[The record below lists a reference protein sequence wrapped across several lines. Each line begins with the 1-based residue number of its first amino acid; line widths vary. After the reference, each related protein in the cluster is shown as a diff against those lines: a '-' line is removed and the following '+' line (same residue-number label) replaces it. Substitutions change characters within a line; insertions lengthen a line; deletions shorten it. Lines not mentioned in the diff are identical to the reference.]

1 MSATPL
7 AARSLSV
14 MPGGVNSPVRAF
26 GSVGG
31 DPLFVR
37 EADGAFLTGDDGRC
51 LIDYVMSWGAILLG
65 HNHPTV
71 AESINK
77 AVERGVTYGM
87 TCEAEI
93 ELAELVVK
101 LVPSVEMV
109 RFVNSGTEATMS
121 AVRLARAA
129 TGRNMIVKMDGG
141 YHGHADCFLVS
152 GGSGMATLGI
162 PASPGVPAELA
173 RLTLTATFNAVASVE
188 RLFDDHGDEVA
199 AVIVEPFLGNAGF
212 IPPQEGFLQRLRSLT
227 TERGALLIF
236 DEVMTGFRVRLQG
249 AQSLLGV
256 EPDLTTLGKV
266 LGGGFPV
273 GAYGGSKDLM
283 ERIAPAGSVYQAGTL
298 SGSPV
303 PMAAGLAVL
312 RAAQEDGLYDRLD
325 RRSGMLAA
333 GIEAAGA
340 KCGVPLSAGHAGGMW
355 GFFFHDGPVTDFAE
369 AKQSDTELFVRFHR
383 AARELGVLLAPSP
396 FEAAFVSDAHTDD
409 IVAETIDLFA
419 QALARATAV

>member
-1 MSATPL
+1 M
-7 AARSLSV
+7 
-14 MPGGVNSPVRAF
+14 
-26 GSVGG
+26 
-31 DPLFVR
+31 R
-37 EADGAFLTGDDGRC
+37 EADGAFLTGHDGRR
-51 LIDYVMSWGAILLG
+51 LVDYVMSWGAILLG

-71 AESINK
+71 AESIRR

-93 ELAELVVK
+93 ELAELVVE

-162 PASPGVPAELA
+162 PGSPGVPAELA
-173 RLTLTATFNAVASVE
+173 RLTLTATFNDVESVE
-188 RLFDDHGDEVA
+188 RLFDDHGDELA
-199 AVIVEPFLGNAGF
+199 AVIVEPFFGNAGF

-236 DEVMTGFRVRLQG
+236 DEVMTGFRVQLRG
-249 AQSLLGV
+249 AQSLVGV
-256 EPDLTTLGKV
+256 EPDLTTMGKV
-266 LGGGFPV
+266 IGGGFPV

-283 ERIAPAGSVYQAGTL
+283 ARIAPAGSVYQAGTL

-312 RAAQEDGLYDRLD
+312 RAAQEDGLYERLD
-325 RRSGMLAA
+325 RRSGMLAE
-333 GIEAAGA
+333 GMEAAGS
-340 KCGVPLSAGHAGGMW
+340 KCGVPVSADHAGGMW
-355 GFFFHDGPVTDFAE
+355 GFFFHDGPVTNFSE
-369 AKQSDTELFVRFHR
+369 AKQCDTELFVRFHR
-383 AARELGVLLAPSP
+383 AARELGILLAPSP

-409 IVAETIDLFA
+409 IIAETIDLFA